1 MMCKAQK
8 VAFSLFISLLAL
20 SFSACAV
27 NITKPVK
34 EELKSPELYQERRY
48 QPVDMK
54 TASKCALPPSINISN
69 AETGEKIIVMES
81 VRKFNVNPKELT
93 DGIIEYMKDAFGRCG
108 VKSDPASK
116 KVVSVSLGETIVESP
131 VLTGGHNS
139 MVHLLIDIPEIKF
152 NRYYQGEDTT
162 THSRERALALA
173 VQRAVWKVIGD
184 AEIQGYF
191 LCNSV
196 KPITQ

>member
-1 MMCKAQK
+1 MSKARIA
-8 VAFSLFISLLAL
+8 AFLLFISATAL
-20 SFSACAV
+20 SLSACAV
-27 NITKPVK
+27 NITKPVT
-34 EELKSPELYQERRY
+34 EELKSPALYQERRY

-54 TASKCALPPSINISN
+54 TASKCALTPSINISN
-69 AETGEKIIVMES
+69 AETGKKLIVMEQ

-93 DGIIEYMKDAFGRCG
+93 DGIIEYMKDAFGKCG

-116 KVVSVSLGETIVESP
+116 KVVHVSLGETIVESP
-131 VLTGGHNS
+131 ILTGGHNS

-152 NRYYQGEDTT
+152 NRFYQGEDTT
-162 THSRERALALA
+162 THSRERAMALA
-173 VQRAVWKVIGD
+173 IQRAVWKIIRD
-184 AEIQGYF
+184 AEIQDYF